1 MNAAELIARGLG
13 YAPQEPK
20 ESPGDILFPN
30 SKEPRPEPKGR
41 PLTIEETMF
50 YNTNGEKQKLM

>member
-1 MNAAELIARGLG
+1 MDIEKVMQRGLG
-13 YAPQEPK
+13 YAPTPPQK
-20 ESPGDILFPN
+20 DVINVFFPN
-30 SKEPRPEPKGR
+30 SREPKPEPKGR